1 MMVLLW
7 QGQRSQERRKM
18 PAMPRSNGK
27 AKKIAWKILGI
38 PPVFKSKQSKQMSE
52 LENKATRDS
61 VMRHKGYTS

>member
-1 MMVLLW
+1 
-7 QGQRSQERRKM
+7 M

-27 AKKIAWKILGI
+27 AKKIAWKILGV
-38 PPVFKSKQSKQMSE
+38 PPVFKSKQSKKMSE